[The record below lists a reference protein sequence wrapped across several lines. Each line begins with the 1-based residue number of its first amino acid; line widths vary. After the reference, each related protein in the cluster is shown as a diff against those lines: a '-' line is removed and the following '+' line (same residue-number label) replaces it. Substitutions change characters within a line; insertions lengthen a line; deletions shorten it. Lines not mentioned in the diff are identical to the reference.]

1 MELNWFRELKAS
13 TWSSIPGWTD
23 NILKIYEAT
32 WQTRKKNT
40 QVFKCHFTSQWR
52 QRLPRLSW
60 GLSPWCGDSGT
71 CPHHHHLPL
80 PPVGGGPASCGRWAM
95 SQHSLFG
102 FTVEWQ
108 LFKMWL
114 RSAHSTGFFFI
125 PRLVVPLGQLKQL
138 CPFNDTLSINGT
150 GKEIKLLFSNRSVY
164 LFFQVH
170 EFTCRLLLM
179 GSAQKCLFLFSFH
192 LHCCPSW
199 LLPSFWNRRSAGFSL
214 KMGCVYTV
222 HMCSCGLANVINFL
236 FHFFL

>member
-108 LFKMWL
+108 LFKIGSGL
-114 RSAHSTGFFFI
+114 HT
-125 PRLVVPLGQLKQL
+125 PLG
-138 CPFNDTLSINGT
+138 S
-150 GKEIKLLFSNRSVY
+150 FSSHVKSFPWDSLNSSV
-164 LFFQVH
+164 
-170 EFTCRLLLM
+170 LLM
-179 GSAQKCLFLFSFH
+179 THYPSMALERKSSSYLATGLFIYSSKFTSSH
-192 LHCCPSW
+192 
-199 LLPSFWNRRSAGFSL
+199 
-214 KMGCVYTV
+214 VD
-222 HMCSCGLANVINFL
+222 CS
-236 FHFFL
+236 